1 MGKICFLYP
10 NNNSSRSLALRLM
23 RFGHSITFFLPEA
36 DHKIMAENTVDE
48 LAIFSL
54 SIDHLRGCSD
64 SFSVIEKPDMG
75 QPDFDDFDAVVV
87 TSLDV
92 LSSEKSDPEFVQGCS
107 HLFSELNSDGCTPNG
122 SSPVLFGGNVSGLI
136 AANEW
141 VKTWPGQRTNIYVT
155 SSIYAASVM
164 INGKESAARAL
175 PITRKNEVYFTENE
189 SALIL
194 KMRRPWSMDMYTD
207 LESQAL
213 LDLLNLVLQK
223 ESLESLEVVGRFPTR
238 DEADRLKIAFDS
250 PTWLSSGEST
260 LAFERDLPA
269 VNLGDDSGTF
279 RPRSSS
285 SNEPTRVKK
294 PRSDQSPFDS

>member
-75 QPDFDDFDAVVV
+75 QPDFDDFDAVGTVFHQIKNMKISLPVFFVVV

-107 HLFSELNSDGCTPNG
+107 HLF
-122 SSPVLFGGNVSGLI
+122 
-136 AANEW
+136 
-141 VKTWPGQRTNIYVT
+141 R
-155 SSIYAASVM
+155 
-164 INGKESAARAL
+164 
-175 PITRKNEVYFTENE
+175 
-189 SALIL
+189 
-194 KMRRPWSMDMYTD
+194 
-207 LESQAL
+207 
-213 LDLLNLVLQK
+213 
-223 ESLESLEVVGRFPTR
+223 
-238 DEADRLKIAFDS
+238 
-250 PTWLSSGEST
+250 
-260 LAFERDLPA
+260 
-269 VNLGDDSGTF
+269 
-279 RPRSSS
+279 
-285 SNEPTRVKK
+285 
-294 PRSDQSPFDS
+294 